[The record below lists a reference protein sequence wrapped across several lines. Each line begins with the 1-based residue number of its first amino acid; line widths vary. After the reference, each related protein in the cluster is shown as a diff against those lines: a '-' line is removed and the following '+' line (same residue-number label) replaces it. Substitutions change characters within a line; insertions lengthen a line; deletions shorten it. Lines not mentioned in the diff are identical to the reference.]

1 MNVYSIIN
9 HAMKQVKDITYRN
22 SAETES
28 LFPSRGSCH
37 TISYGPSTISL
48 LWYLKMESLKQ
59 PPDAILQH
67 WVERLPDTFKLQEKK
82 YQKILPG
89 QMVDT
94 NLTTDC
100 LAREFSD

>member
-1 MNVYSIIN
+1 
-9 HAMKQVKDITYRN
+9 
-22 SAETES
+22 
-28 LFPSRGSCH
+28 
-37 TISYGPSTISL
+37 
-48 LWYLKMESLKQ
+48 MESLEQ

-67 WVERLPDTFKLQEKK
+67 WVEPLPDTFKLQEKK

-100 LAREFSD
+100 PAREFSD